1 MTALDLAAEGE
12 EPSLQMNG
20 MIEMPSKVEWNFISL
35 FFFFNFIAL
44 LESRVFKSAQLYL
57 LKRSTGIKLNLSSL
71 MHQVIL
77 LLLIRFLKPCYRE
90 SSCSKDTT

>member
-35 FFFFNFIAL
+35 FFFFQFYCTVGITCFQKCSAL
-44 LESRVFKSAQLYL
+44 SFKKIYRDKIEPEFSNASGHSASANKIPKAMLQGKL
-57 LKRSTGIKLNLSSL
+57 L
-71 MHQVIL
+71 Q
-77 LLLIRFLKPCYRE
+77 
-90 SSCSKDTT
+90 